1 MAEAEKGTD
10 TGASESVSEHKSD
23 APQVD
28 TLDNILDSALEDF
41 DNPPPNRGKSTTDD
55 AAQSTSSDNAQELL
69 DNRWTEE
76 FIKEATAALNLDS
89 SSSISAEEFGA
100 TIQKIAEAAGQ
111 AISEDTSDSDFTET
125 ISRTLKNLSEG
136 ADGLQNEFSDEQMAN
151 LLGGL
156 GLGEGGDNDFL
167 KFMQT
172 MMQSLLSKEILYPT
186 MKDIV
191 DKYPAW
197 LEENKSKL
205 ATSEYE
211 RYSKQKELMT
221 RMCEELEKED
231 DTDSAEVKEKRCN
244 LLLDLMQKMQNCGHP
259 PKDLVGDMN
268 SVITFDEQG
277 NPVLP
282 SLPPGADPS
291 QCAVM

>member
-10 TGASESVSEHKSD
+10 SGPSEPVSEHKSN
-23 APQVD
+23 APQGD
-28 TLDNILDSALEDF
+28 TLNDILDSALEDF
-41 DNPPPNRGKSTTDD
+41 DNPPPNRPKSTAAAT
-55 AAQSTSSDNAQELL
+55 AQSSSADNAQELL

-76 FIKEATAALNLDS
+76 FIKEATAALNLDG

-111 AISEDTSDSDFTET
+111 AISEETSDSDFTET

-205 ATSEYE
+205 ESSEYE
-211 RYSKQKELMT
+211 RYSRQKELMT
-221 RMCEELEKED
+221 RMCEELEKEK

-268 SVITFDEQG
+268 SVITFDERG

-282 SLPPGADPS
+282 SLPPGTDPS